1 VCGIAGRLNFEVD
14 EPVSGEIVRA
24 MCATLRHRGP
34 DDEGVYV
41 DGPLGIGMRR
51 LSIIDVAGGRQP
63 IRNED
68 GSIWVV
74 YNGEI
79 YNFQELRSF
88 LERQGHSFY
97 TATDSEVLVHLYEEF
112 GEDFLTPLAGMFALA
127 LWDRRQKKLLLARDR
142 LGIKPLYYSVT
153 SGRLRFASEIK
164 ALLADGVD
172 RNIDLQALHDY
183 LSLNYIP
190 GERSIF
196 QSVRKLPPGHIL
208 VCADGTV
215 RIRRYW
221 SLDYAATDE
230 PTDRTEESYREELR
244 SLLKTVV
251 RQHLI
256 ADVPLGVLLSGGL
269 DSGSLVALASE
280 VSSRPMR
287 TFSIGFEDPS
297 YDELAGARAVARRFG
312 TEHHE
317 RVVRPD
323 AVRLLPSLVRFFD
336 EPFAD
341 SSALALYSVCQLAR
355 GHVTVALSG
364 EGGDEIFAGYE
375 TYAAYRAAELYKR
388 LPGAVTNW
396 LVPALVRRMPVSH
409 RRVSLDYRAKRF
421 IDGALLPPIEGHFH
435 WKLIFSEDAKEALY
449 AGGKNGFE
457 SPLALYRQ
465 AYDKCEAAEPLA
477 KLQHVDMAIYLPD
490 DILVKADRMSM
501 ANSLE
506 LRVPFLDHRVVQFAA
521 ALPASLKLRAFT
533 KKYILK
539 RMMASRLPVSSV
551 HGRKR
556 GFNVPIPLWLHGEL
570 RDLVHDM
577 LGADRIRRDGFFD
590 PEVVAKMVGDHEA
603 RRRDLSRNLWGL
615 LVFALWLDDQRQA
628 GPLATPNGPLRAS
641 ASMN

>member
-1 VCGIAGRLNFEVD
+1 MCGIAGRLNFAAD
-14 EPVSGEIVRA
+14 EPVSSEAVRA

-51 LSIIDVAGGRQP
+51 LSIIDVVGGRQP

-68 GSIWVV
+68 GSIWLV

-79 YNFQELRSF
+79 YNFHELRSF
-88 LERQGHSFY
+88 LERQGHTFY

-127 LWDRRQKKLLLARDR
+127 LWDRREKKLVLARDR

-153 SGRLRFASEIK
+153 GGRLRFASELK
-164 ALLADGVD
+164 ALLADGVERD
-172 RNIDLQALHDY
+172 IDLQALHDY

-196 QSVRKLPPGHIL
+196 QGVHKLPPGHLLI
-208 VCADGTV
+208 CANGTA

-221 SLDYAATDE
+221 SLDYAATDG
-230 PTDRTEESYREELR
+230 PSDRTEQSYREELHA
-244 SLLKTVV
+244 LLKTVV

-269 DSGSLVALASE
+269 DSGSLVALTRE
-280 VSSRPMR
+280 VSPRPVR

-364 EGGDEIFAGYE
+364 EGGDEVFAGYE

-388 LPGAVTNW
+388 LPSAIATR
-396 LVPALVRRMPVSH
+396 LVPALVRHMPVSH

-421 IDGALLPPIEGHFH
+421 IDGALLSPIDGHFH

-457 SPLALYRQ
+457 SPLALYRRT
-465 AYDKCEAAEPLA
+465 YDTCSAADPLA
-477 KLQHVDMAIYLPD
+477 KLQHVDLAIYLPD

-521 ALPASLKLRAFT
+521 TLPTSLKLRGFT

-539 RMMASRLPVSSV
+539 RLMAPRLPTSSV

-556 GFNVPIPLWLHGEL
+556 GFNVPVPLWLHGEL
-570 RDLVHDM
+570 RDLVHDV
-577 LGADRIRRDGFFD
+577 LGPDRIRRDGFFD
-590 PEVVAKMVGDHEA
+590 PEVVETMIKNHET
-603 RRRDLSRNLWGL
+603 RRLDLSRNIWGL
-615 LVFALWLDDQRQA
+615 LVFALWLDEQRQA
-628 GPLATPNGPLRAS
+628 APPVTPSGPLPAS
-641 ASMN
+641 APLL